1 MNSAN
6 VFQRQ
11 SRTIIVSEMILLVLV
26 VGALDFL
33 TGYQMS
39 FFMFYG
45 LPIFV
50 TAWFCDKKTAL
61 LVALLSGITWWWAD
75 FASAHPYLHNWHEA
89 WEVVMRL
96 GFFIFVAIGSSALR
110 ARRDIAEARIALL
123 EHSRQLEKEIVTI
136 SERERERI
144 GQDLHDGLC
153 QYLAAIGCAAAAL
166 ESDLERL
173 QLPAKAKLA
182 GELRALL
189 ADAVMQ
195 TRNLARGLVPVE
207 TSANGLASAL
217 EELTVSVS
225 RLARID
231 CRFEQTDEV
240 NITEEATATHLFRIA
255 QEAINNAIKHANAGR
270 ITLTLGAGASAIT
283 LAVCDDGIG
292 ISNSSASGSGIGLNI
307 LQYRAHCLGG
317 RVLIEDLPRGGTRV
331 ACSVPQSA
339 EPNDRPSPL
348 SERTVPALAGALT

>member
-1 MNSAN
+1 MSLAN
-6 VFQRQ
+6 AFQRQ
-11 SRTIIVSEMILLVLV
+11 SYNLIVFEMIVLVLV
-26 VGALDFL
+26 VGLVDFV
-33 TGYQMS
+33 TGYQVS

-45 LPIFV
+45 PPIFF

-75 FASAHPYLHNWHEA
+75 FASGHPYLHNWHEA

-96 GFFIFVAIGSSALR
+96 GFFIFIAIGSSALR

-123 EHSRQLEKEIVTI
+123 EHSRRLEKEIVTI

-173 QLPAKAKLA
+173 QLDDEARSA
-182 GELRALL
+182 GELRGLL
-189 ADAVMQ
+189 EDAVMQ

-217 EELTVSVS
+217 EELAFSVT

-231 CRFEQTDEV
+231 CRFEQTSEV
-240 NITEEATATHLFRIA
+240 NVTDEATSNHLFRIA
-255 QEAINNAIKHANAGR
+255 QEAVNNAIKHANPRHVTVA
-270 ITLTLGAGASAIT
+270 LGADQSGIALDIR
-283 LAVCDDGIG
+283 DDGVG
-292 ISNSSASGSGIGLNI
+292 ITTPPTSNRGMGLNI

-317 RVLIEDLPRGGTRV
+317 SVCVESLPEAGTWV
-331 ACSVPQSA
+331 ACRVPQDGVFDGHRSRPQEQPTAAMA
-339 EPNDRPSPL
+339 EA
-348 SERTVPALAGALT
+348 TA